1 MLHLLVRR
9 VLPALAAALL
19 AVTLSPSVAPAADAP
34 ASITIAMQ
42 PGIGYANLIVMKQQ
56 GVLEKRFPQTKI
68 TWVTLSNGDAI
79 RDGII
84 AHQIQ
89 IGSGAG
95 GPFLVGWDRG
105 IGYRLIGA
113 LNLANLWL
121 VAKNPKYKTLKDF
134 GPGTKIG
141 MPTPD
146 AIQGIV
152 LRKAALEQLGN
163 AHALDQNMVAIQ
175 HPLGVAALLNG
186 QLDAHLTSPPFQQEE
201 VDAGG
206 HVILR
211 SYDIFGRISF
221 NSVFTTEAFAND
233 NPIFI
238 REFYAELSKATQFI
252 NKNPDAA
259 AELLSRDTGGKVAA
273 SKFKKWITDP
283 GIQYSTI
290 PHGLLKTAAFMK
302 DIGMLSKV
310 PASIRDLEL
319 PMLQGVGD

>member
-1 MLHLLVRR
+1 MLHLLARR
-9 VLPALAAALL
+9 LLSAIAAALL
-19 AVTLSPSVAPAADAP
+19 TLTLAPGIAPAADAP
-34 ASITIAMQ
+34 ASVTIAMQ

-56 GVLEKRFPQTKI
+56 GVLEKHFPQTKI
-68 TWVTLSNGDAI
+68 EWVVLSNGDAI

-84 AHQIQ
+84 ARQIQ

-95 GPFLVGWDRG
+95 GPFLIGWDRG
-105 IGYRLIGA
+105 VGYKLIGA

-121 VAKNPKYKTLKDF
+121 VAKDPKYKTLKDF

-146 AIQGIV
+146 AIQGVV
-152 LRKAALEQLGN
+152 LRKAAQVQLGN

-186 QLDAHLTSPPFQQEE
+186 QLDGHLTSPPFQQQE

-211 SYDIFGRISF
+211 SYDVFGRISF
-221 NSVFTTEAFAND
+221 NMAYTTDAFASE
-233 NPIFI
+233 NPTFV
-238 REFYAELSKATQFI
+238 RTFYAELSKATQFL
-252 NKNPDAA
+252 NKNPEGS
-259 AELLSRDTGGKVAA
+259 AELLSRDTGGKVAVA
-273 SKFKKWITDP
+273 QFKKWITDP
-283 GIQYSTI
+283 GIVYSTV
-290 PHGLLKTAAFMK
+290 PHGLLRTAAFMK
-302 DIGMLSKV
+302 EIGMLTKV
-310 PASIRDLEL
+310 PGSIRDLEL